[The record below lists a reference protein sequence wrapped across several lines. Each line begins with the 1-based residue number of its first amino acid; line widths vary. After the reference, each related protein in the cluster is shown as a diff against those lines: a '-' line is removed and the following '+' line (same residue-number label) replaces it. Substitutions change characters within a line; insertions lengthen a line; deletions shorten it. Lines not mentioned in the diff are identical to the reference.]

1 MGVTAAA
8 AVAVEG
14 GRGGGGR
21 GGGDGGGGGFCGNC
35 GGCSGEG
42 QGWARGAWA
51 HVRPMAWGC
60 ARAWVCKSIWVYF
73 DCDYSNSDLV
83 WNLWF
88 LQPGGT
94 EALSVS
100 QTRLCWSGDPAWR

>member
-8 AVAVEG
+8 AVAIE
-14 GRGGGGR
+14 GGGGR
-21 GGGDGGGGGFCGNC
+21 GGGEGGGGGFCGNC